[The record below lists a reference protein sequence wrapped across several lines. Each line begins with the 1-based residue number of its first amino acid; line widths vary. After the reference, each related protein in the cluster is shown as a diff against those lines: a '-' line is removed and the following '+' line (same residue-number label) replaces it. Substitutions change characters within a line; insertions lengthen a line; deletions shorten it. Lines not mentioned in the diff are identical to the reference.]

1 MSAAPRAIEPVDPFD
16 LPEVLGTA
24 AVTWTADDGLDG
36 HLVRGHLLPDGG
48 DPVGCDLLAVDQ
60 AYPSAVAD
68 DATRLRVHQAWQH
81 GQVGLATCGGRLTIL
96 VPGRTFTAETV
107 LESVRR
113 FAKALGASPSRYA
126 VLLRLGP

>member
-1 MSAAPRAIEPVDPFD
+1 MRPAPPAIDPADPFD

-24 AVTWTADDGLDG
+24 VVTWSADDGLDG
-36 HLVRGHLLPDGG
+36 HLVRGHLQPDGG
-48 DPVGCDLLAVDQ
+48 DPVACDLLAVDQ
-60 AYPSAVAD
+60 AYPAAVAD
-68 DATRLRVHQAWQH
+68 DATRLRTHQAWQH

-113 FAKALGASPSRYA
+113 LAKALGASPSRYA
-126 VLLRLGP
+126 VRLRVGP